1 MKVVSIGG
9 IANDETSYFMWL
21 EAPFTQPSLK
31 LEKTQREGRD
41 MVITRARRESLTM
54 NLSIIVYGA
63 SEAATKILR
72 EALLAALD
80 TGETAIALVVS
91 DDDGNADRYRYVVV
105 QSVDEQKNE
114 EGPGQLLVATLVT
127 HGESRW
133 RAIGAVE
140 QTWALTAS
148 EQTVVVPNGGSLPA
162 RPVYTIKP
170 TAAKN
175 APGNAFGYRAFCAVR
190 WEGRSASFYPVDITG
205 ANWDTDALITAGKIT
220 AQTNIAV
227 QIDGAMRKRWLNDY
241 DTADTSVW
249 VNLDWIYCPNT
260 YLLTGFGSGD
270 TVTTI
275 DADGAIDNFPFSGI
289 LQIDSELF
297 TYTGKDNATR
307 QFTGVTRAARESTA
321 AAHTGGTDSSGD
333 TVHLIQHDIWLLYG
347 DSGYWLNT
355 YDRSGPDEHGF
366 RNDTIY
372 KPMFDLTRSSNDAWW
387 FDQFGQDGAAYVN
400 RAMSWRRGGAP
411 NGTFV
416 NGDPWDDIILTNG
429 ASTDIQTGESF
440 WAIQT
445 AYNLYAARIVGRAGN
460 FEPGTP
466 WQVGLYSGGAVYV
479 NIAETA
485 ANQGEL
491 RDFDLTVT
499 GERYGEDVRFYQRC
513 GGSMQAHL
521 DICRLFWAE
530 YPTTTIYDEV
540 VVYDLNMVL
549 ENVTTGKSITLA
561 LAMAVDEQLEVDTEN
576 HTVTLLDD
584 GSSQYQA
591 LTKDSR
597 RREMLELQP
606 GNNTLKVTEDGLDG
620 MTVYIEFEERSYS

>member
-21 EAPFTQPSLK
+21 DAPFTQPSLR
-31 LEKTQREGRD
+31 LERTAREGRD
-41 MVITRARRESLTM
+41 AVITRARLESLTM

-63 SEAATKILR
+63 TEAATKVLR
-72 EALLAALD
+72 EALLTALD

-91 DDDGNADRYRYVVV
+91 DDDAGDIRYRYVVV
-105 QSVDEQKNE
+105 QAVDEQKNE

-133 RAIGAVE
+133 RANTAIS

-148 EQTVVVPNGGSLPA
+148 AQTVAVNNTGSLRA
-162 RPVYTIKP
+162 RPVYTVKP
-170 TAAKN
+170 TAPKSS
-175 APGNAFGYRAFCAVR
+175 PGNAFGYRAFCAVK
-190 WEGRSASFYPVDITG
+190 WSGRSATFYPVDVAG
-205 ANWDTDALITAGKIT
+205 ANWDTDALITATKIS

-227 QIDGAMRKRWLNDY
+227 QVDGVMCKRWLNDY

-249 VNLDWIYCPNT
+249 VNLDWIYCPNV
-260 YLLTGFGSGD
+260 YLLTGFGAGD

-275 DADGAIDNFPFSGI
+275 DADGDIDNFPFSGI

-307 QFTGVTRAARESTA
+307 QFTGVTRAAKESAA
-321 AAHTGGTDSSGD
+321 AAHTGGVDSTGD
-333 TVHLIQHDIWLLYG
+333 EVHLIQHDIWLLYG
-347 DSGYWLNT
+347 GSGYWLNT
-355 YDRSGPDEHGF
+355 YDRSGPDQYGA
-366 RNDTIY
+366 RNETIY
-372 KPMFDLTRSSNDAWW
+372 KPMFDLTQSSNNVWQ
-387 FDQFGQDGAAYVN
+387 FDEFGQDTAVYAN
-400 RAMSWRRGGAP
+400 RSMSWRKGGAP
-411 NGTFV
+411 TGTYV
-416 NGDPWDDIILTNG
+416 DGDPWDDIILTNG
-429 ASTDIQTGESF
+429 ATTDIQTGESF
-440 WAIQT
+440 WSIPT
-445 AYNLYAARIVGRAGN
+445 AYNVYAARVIGRAGN

-479 NIAETA
+479 NIPETT

-491 RDFDLTVT
+491 ADFDLVVT
-499 GERYGEDVRFYQRC
+499 GQREGEDVRFYQRC
-513 GGSMQAHL
+513 GGSMQARL
-521 DICRLFWAE
+521 DVCRLLWAE
-530 YPTTTIYDEV
+530 YPTVGIYGEV

-549 ENVTTGKSITLA
+549 ENVTTGQSITLV
-561 LAMAVDEQLEVDTEN
+561 LAMAVDEQLEVDTDN

-591 LTKDSR
+591 LTKSSR

-606 GNNTLKVTEDGLDG
+606 GNNTLKVTEDGLAG
-620 MTVYIEFEERSYS
+620 MTVYIEFEERTYS

>member
-9 IANDETSYFMWL
+9 IANDTDIEMWL
-21 EAPFTQPSLK
+21 SKPYSQPSLK
-31 LEKTQREGRD
+31 LEQVERAGRD
-41 MVITRARRESLTM
+41 SVVAHARRNALVM
-54 NLSIIVYGA
+54 NLNCRIYGA
-63 SEAATKILR
+63 DDDDTNALR
-72 EALLAALD
+72 EALFAALD
-80 TGETAIALVVS
+80 TEAQAIALVVS
-91 DDDGNADRYRYVVV
+91 DDDGANERYRYVVC
-105 QSVDEQKNE
+105 QGMDEQS
-114 EGPGQLLVATLVT
+114 EGEGSGQHVVATLVT
-127 HGESRW
+127 HEETRW
-133 RAIGAVE
+133 RAITAVE
-140 QTWALTAS
+140 QTWAITAS
-148 EQTVVVPNGGSLPA
+148 EQTVVVANGGSLPA

-205 ANWDTDALITAGKIT
+205 ANWDTDALVTAAKIS
-220 AQTNIAV
+220 AETNIAV

-241 DTADTSVW
+241 DTTDTSVW

-275 DADGAIDNFPFSGI
+275 DADGDIDNFPFSGI

-584 GSSQYQA
+584 GSNQYQV